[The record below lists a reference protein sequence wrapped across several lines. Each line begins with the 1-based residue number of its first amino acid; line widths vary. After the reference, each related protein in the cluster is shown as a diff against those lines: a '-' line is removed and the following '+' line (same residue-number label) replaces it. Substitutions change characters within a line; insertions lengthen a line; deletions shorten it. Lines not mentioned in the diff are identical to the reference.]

1 MFPQLPFSRSR
12 RLAAGLMLFALIF
25 PTAAC
30 HGAEPE
36 PQKAQSAPAAA
47 QPRQAAKQNGLMLDT
62 ARRFYSEREIK
73 KFIDMLAASGGQFLH
88 LHFSDHEN
96 YALESALLGQTV
108 ETAKRS
114 RSGVYTNPKT
124 GKPFLSR
131 RQMRTIIRY
140 AAAKNIEIV
149 PEVGSPN
156 HMNGIFTLLT
166 HKHGKDYVRA
176 LKSKMAD
183 DEIDITRPESVAF
196 VKALIDETAE
206 TFNRSKHFHIGGDEF
221 GYSAESNHEFIDYAN
236 TLAAHL
242 AAKGLKTRMWNDGL
256 INSTVGKLNRDIEIT
271 YWSYDG
277 NPADKQAAQTRRAM
291 RASLPELTAKGF
303 SVLNY
308 NSYYLYLVPNGKRD
322 FAHDAGFSA
331 QDIEKRWHLG
341 VWDGENRSN
350 ATADTGRIIGAALAV
365 WGENTGKM
373 KNETIRRNTAAPLK
387 AMMRKANAASAAT
400 P

>member
-12 RLAAGLMLFALIF
+12 RLAAGLILFALTF
-25 PTAAC
+25 TAAAC

-36 PQKAQSAPAAA
+36 PQKAQSAPAA
-47 QPRQAAKQNGLMLDT
+47 QSPQAAKQNGLMLDT
-62 ARRFYSEREIK
+62 ARRFYSVSEIK
-73 KFIDMLAASGGQFLH
+73 KFIDMLAASGGRFLH

-114 RSGVYTNPKT
+114 RYGTYINPKT

-131 RQMRTIIRY
+131 RQMREIIRY

-166 HKHGKDYVRA
+166 HKHGKDYVHA

-183 DEIDITRPESVAF
+183 DEINITRPESVAF
-196 VKALIDETAE
+196 VKALIDEVAE
-206 TFNRSKHFHIGGDEF
+206 TFNHSKHFHIGGDEF
-221 GYSAESNHEFIDYAN
+221 GYSAENNHEFIDYAN

-242 AAKGLKTRMWNDGL
+242 ATKGLTTRMWNDGL

-331 QDIEKRWHLG
+331 KDIEKRWDLG

-350 ATADTGRIIGAALAV
+350 AAADTDKIIGAALAV
-365 WGENTGKM
+365 WGENAGKM

-387 AMMRKANAASAAT
+387 AMMRKANAASAAE